1 MSRRKAA
8 VVTGLGRP
16 IRIVRGD
23 TGAALGAWDEGAG
36 TITLRRNLDAAEA
49 LVILL
54 HEAMHVVESA
64 MVQNGAIR
72 RRVNHDFVEG
82 AAFGLATLLVGAGMA
97 KVTPRQW
104 RAAVARMRKTKE
116 AP

>member
-1 MSRRKAA
+1 MSRHKVA

-16 IRIVRGD
+16 VRVVRGD
-23 TGAALGAWDEGAG
+23 TGAALGSWDDGAG
-36 TITLRRNLDAAEA
+36 TITLRRGLNDAEA

-54 HEAMHVVESA
+54 HESMHVVESM
-64 MVQNGAIR
+64 MVQNGAIS
-72 RRVNHDFVEG
+72 RRVNHDFIEG

-104 RAAVARMRKTKE
+104 RGAVARMRKPKE
-116 AP
+116 PA